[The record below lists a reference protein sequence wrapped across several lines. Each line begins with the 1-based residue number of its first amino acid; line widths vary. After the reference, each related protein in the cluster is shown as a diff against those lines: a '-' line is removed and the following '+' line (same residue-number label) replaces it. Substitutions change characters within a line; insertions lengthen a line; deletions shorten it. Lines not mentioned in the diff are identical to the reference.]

1 MLSKNG
7 KEEYVC
13 CHCHNPDIQKIRMYG
28 QNSFECRSCNRW
40 YAWGNKKTIKAGEKL
55 MLREDYMFTVGI
67 GIGMLL
73 GALAFIVVF
82 SFTEDR
88 VKLLSWTCGTIF
100 AVSVAAMIW
109 VNLKFRG
116 IV

>member
-13 CHCHNPDIQKIRMYG
+13 CHCHNPDIQKIKMYG

-55 MLREDYMFTVGI
+55 MLREDYMFIVGI
-67 GIGMLL
+67 CIGLLLAGIITLFIFNFTETKFQLFKWL
-73 GALAFIVVF
+73 GAVIIVLV
-82 SFTEDR
+82 
-88 VKLLSWTCGTIF
+88 TCVGT
-100 AVSVAAMIW
+100 W

>member
-13 CHCHNPDIQKIRMYG
+13 CHCHNPDIQKIKMYG

-40 YAWGNKKTIKAGEKL
+40 YAWSNRKIIKAGNKL
-55 MLREDYMFTVGI
+55 MLREDYMFIVGI
-67 GIGMLL
+67 CVGLLLAGIIALFIFNFTETKYQLFKWL
-73 GALAFIVVF
+73 GAVIIVGVAG
-82 SFTEDR
+82 
-88 VKLLSWTCGTIF
+88 VGT
-100 AVSVAAMIW
+100 W

-116 IV
+116 II